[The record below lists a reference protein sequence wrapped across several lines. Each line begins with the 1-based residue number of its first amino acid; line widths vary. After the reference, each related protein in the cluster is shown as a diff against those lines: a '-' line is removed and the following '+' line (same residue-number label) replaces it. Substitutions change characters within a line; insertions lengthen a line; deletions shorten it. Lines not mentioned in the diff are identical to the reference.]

1 MRIFVV
7 DVTALALTLE
17 ATWRVHASAMG
28 AHGRHQ
34 GAFVDLLGVIRD
46 RIHDLTRYQSAQNL
60 VFTSPLAGTF
70 LAKNTPCGSHGAATQ
85 HFCLRLHHGIETTT
99 RIVGEIARLLP
110 HIDAFLSSRHRH
122 VSLGTFAMIFSL
134 IVDAVS
140 NTTYSWM

>member
-60 VFTSPLAGTF
+60 VFTYKETILIEHYLEMQESNMLLTSPLAGTF

-110 HIDAFLSSRHRH
+110 HIDAFL
-122 VSLGTFAMIFSL
+122 
-134 IVDAVS
+134 
-140 NTTYSWM
+140 